1 MTLDIRSILD
11 DWPHRPGEVNCRRI
25 IGRDGEEKIQ
35 MRLDLGLL
43 QMETKG
49 RPDGKRPHGFES
61 LLDYHE
67 HRLKRHFEIHGPND
81 PFRISETDCRLL
93 REEGMMYYHR
103 YLATFVLED
112 YAGVA
117 RDTARNLRLF
127 DLINRYART
136 DDDRFALE
144 AYRPYVIMMNTR
156 ARANLEM
163 HYERYRE
170 AIDVLE
176 AGKTAIAAL
185 YQAFAPDDAP
195 AQSGEW
201 TLLEDLA
208 AEIREKIPVDP
219 AEKIMQELNVA
230 IDEERYE
237 DAARLRDSLSV
248 LRDVANTSDESDLF
262 E

>member
-35 MRLDLGLL
+35 MRLDLGML

-49 RPDGKRPHGFES
+49 RPDGKRPHG
-61 LLDYHE
+61 LDYHE
-67 HRLKRHFEIHGPND
+67 HRLKRHFEIHGPSD
-81 PFRISETDCRLL
+81 PFRLSESDCRLL

-112 YAGVA
+112 YAAVS

-127 DLINRYART
+127 DLVNRYART

-144 AYRPYVIMMNTR
+144 PYRPYVIMMNTR

-170 AIDVLE
+170 AIEVVE
-176 AGKTAIAAL
+176 AGKTAIAGL
-185 YQAFAPDDAP
+185 YEAVAPDDEP
-195 AQSGEW
+195 SQSGEW
-201 TLLEDLA
+201 ALLDDLA

-219 AEKIMQELNVA
+219 AEKLMVDLNTA
-230 IDEERYE
+230 IAEERYE
-237 DAARLRDSLSV
+237 DAARLRDSLGV
-248 LRDVANTSDESDLF
+248 LRDVANHPDHDEDLF
-262 E
+262 

>member
-1 MTLDIRSILD
+1 MTLDIRPILD

-35 MRLDLGLL
+35 MRLDLGML

-61 LLDYHE
+61 LLDYQE

-81 PFRISETDCRLL
+81 PFRLGENDCRLL

-112 YAGVA
+112 YAAVA

-136 DDDRFALE
+136 DEDRFALE

-163 HYERYRE
+163 QYERYRE
-170 AIDVLE
+170 AIEVVE

-185 YQAFAPDDAP
+185 YEAIAPEDEP
-195 AQSGEW
+195 SQSGEW
-201 TLLEDLA
+201 SLLDDLA
-208 AEIREKIPVDP
+208 GEIREKIPVDP
-219 AEKIMQELNVA
+219 AEKLMNDLNVA
-230 IDEERYE
+230 IAEERYE
-237 DAARLRDSLSV
+237 DAARLRDSLGT
-248 LRDVANTSDESDLF
+248 LREVADTDDDLGLF
-262 E
+262 

>member
-1 MTLDIRSILD
+1 MSLDIRTILD

-25 IGRDGEEKIQ
+25 IGKDGEEKIQ

-43 QMETKG
+43 QMEAKG

-67 HRLKRHFEIHGPND
+67 HRLKRHFELHGPNE
-81 PFRISETDCRLL
+81 PFRLSEVDCRLL

-112 YAGVA
+112 YASVA

-136 DDDRFALE
+136 SDDRFVLE
-144 AYRPYVIMMNTR
+144 GYRPYVIMMNTR

-163 HYERYRE
+163 GYERYRE
-170 AIDVLE
+170 AIEVVE
-176 AGKTAIAAL
+176 AGKTAIAQL
-185 YQAFAPDDAP
+185 YDAVAGDDDEV
-195 AQSGEW
+195 SECGEW
-201 TLLEDLA
+201 VILDELA
-208 AEIREKIPVDP
+208 SEIREKIPVDP
-219 AEKIMQELNVA
+219 TEKLMQKLNTA

-237 DAARLRDSLSV
+237 DAARLRDQLST
-248 LRDVANTSDESDLF
+248 LRSTASDETTDLF
-262 E
+262 